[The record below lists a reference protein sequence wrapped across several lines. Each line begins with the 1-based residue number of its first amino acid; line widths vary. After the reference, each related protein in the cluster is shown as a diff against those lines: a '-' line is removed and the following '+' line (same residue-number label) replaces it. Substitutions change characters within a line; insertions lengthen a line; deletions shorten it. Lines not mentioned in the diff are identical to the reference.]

1 MAIAVYGEKPTVA
14 SQEQDHADEV
24 LYVYPSRS
32 IPDGW
37 WSPRYGDLTLPKG
50 WSLLPPGDA
59 FVTRQVKSMG
69 PHWIAKKHVRG
80 KEYSIT
86 FGVLAPRTNIAKAK
100 RLAAQTKEERE
111 VRRLLSR
118 KERERKNRDYTKKF
132 MEAVIKYINFDP
144 KYSNLAIEIARK
156 AAEHATVVGSGR
168 VGRTNKLTL
177 EEKARL
183 AARAYIR
190 HRYTN
195 YEEEMIKAEIDAFND
210 RLDREIYGEIK
221 GQAEC
226 EVDEFLSK
234 HRTPLSKESA
244 LSIGYD
250 DAAPDGRFKDG
261 SVVSEQSVES

>member
-1 MAIAVYGEKPTVA
+1 MTVAVYGDATTVP
-14 SQEQDHADEV
+14 SQKQDHADEI

-50 WSLLPPGDA
+50 WNLLPPGDA

-69 PHWIAKKHVRG
+69 PHWIAKKYVRG

-86 FGVLAPRTNIAKAK
+86 LGVLAPRTNITKAK
-100 RLAAQTKEERE
+100 ELAEQTKEERE
-111 VRRLLSR
+111 ARRLLLR
-118 KERERKNRDYTKKF
+118 KERERKNLDYTKKF
-132 MEAVIKYINFDP
+132 MQTVIEYLDFDP
-144 KYSNLAIEIARK
+144 KYSKLATKIARE
-156 AAEHATVVGSGR
+156 AAERATLVGSGR
-168 VGRTNKLTL
+168 VGRTNKLTF

-190 HRYTN
+190 HKYTN
-195 YEEEMIKAEIDAFND
+195 YEEEMIKAEIDAFSD

-221 GQAEC
+221 GQAER

-234 HRTPLSKESA
+234 HRAPLSKEPT
-244 LSIGYD
+244 LSIGHD
-250 DAAPDGRFKDG
+250 DAAPHGHFKHG
-261 SVVSEQSVES
+261 SVVSEQPNES